1 MAEQSHM
8 QQYHGNTDP
17 KNTNWEEE
25 RKKNTQNSSS
35 SVFPAISLGFTIS
48 GEIFAYV
55 TVF

>member
-25 RKKNTQNSSS
+25 RKKNTQNSCS